1 LTPDYLFVYGTLL
14 QNLYNELSKFL
25 YDNSTI
31 VGKAYFI
38 GKLYKI
44 SWFPGA
50 ILSENNSEKV
60 YGTFVKIKDII
71 SVFNTLDPYE
81 GFNKRNPK
89 SSLFIRQLI
98 IIFDENQQSYKA
110 WVYLYNQKVNEQSR
124 IISGDYL
131 NDTGF

>member
-1 LTPDYLFVYGTLL
+1 LTSDYLFVYGTLL
-14 QNLYNELSKFL
+14 QNLDNELSKFL
-25 YDNSTI
+25 HDNSTI

-50 ILSENNSEKV
+50 VLSENNSEKV

-71 SVFNTLDPYE
+71 SVFNILDPYE

-89 SSLFIRQLI
+89 SSLFIRQLVT
-98 IIFDENQQSYKA
+98 IFDENQQSYKA

-124 IISGDYL
+124 ITSGDYL